1 MEDEDFKP
9 NTAQRRSS
17 VAINDDKPRTA
28 RRPGSVAF
36 ADDVAEPRAA
46 PGTALTRPGSVAFA
60 DDAAEPRAGTAHT
73 RPGSTIRFYDQHG
86 GDAERQLLTPA
97 SDGNRAPSESASAS
111 RPKSTERPGSV
122 LLIDEPPR
130 RSSRATT
137 ATFGDAQSLTI
148 NEEDD
153 HELAAEKEI
162 KDRLQ
167 SELTAVSKRSA
178 GKELVHH
185 EPQGEQDV
193 PAARV
198 GTARAGTAGPK
209 SKPGTAREL
218 KSRGR
223 SQQRSRG
230 VPGSIGVL
238 WKEAYRPVVAPTTA
252 DNGYRHVLTVHT
264 IVPGGAA
271 DATGRV
277 KVGDKLIAVQ
287 DAGQSN
293 RKVVVGLKKEEI
305 RRALHGDAGIAI
317 SLELLRAT
325 DMGAK
330 KAFMVNLVRTTKLKS
345 EATAGTKL
353 PQIRKPYAHG
363 HRGEDREHHDPA
375 QHAVPFTPSVKQTG
389 WAKGVRLRGN
399 LAPGDADLKE
409 YVYHS
414 MSEEERDQDLDQ
426 GNESAQGFDDG
437 DEEDQL
443 KAEQTRLQQLTKLK
457 VSDKLTN
464 KEKEQLEVMKKH
476 KEKLEEESK
485 RHSDRELYLLN
496 AIHNCEDELMKARE
510 LFCDVARRATGIP
523 LVPSHD
529 SPPAWSQ

>member
-1 MEDEDFKP
+1 MADEDFKT

-17 VAINDDKPRTA
+17 VAFDDDKPRTA
-28 RRPGSVAF
+28 RRPVSVAF
-36 ADDVAEPRAA
+36 TDDVAEPRVA
-46 PGTALTRPGSVAFA
+46 P
-60 DDAAEPRAGTAHT
+60 GTAHT

-86 GDAERQLLTPA
+86 GDAEREVLTPA
-97 SDGNRAPSESASAS
+97 SDGNRAPPSAGAS
-111 RPKSTERPGSV
+111 RPKTTERPSSV

-130 RSSRATT
+130 RSSRAAT
-137 ATFGDAQSLTI
+137 ATFDDAQSWTI
-148 NEEDD
+148 NEEND
-153 HELAAEKEI
+153 ELAAEKEI

-178 GKELVHH
+178 GKELVHQ

-230 VPGSIGVL
+230 VPGSIGLL

-305 RRALHGDAGIAI
+305 RRALHGDAGIAL

-330 KAFMVNLVRTTKLKS
+330 KAFMVNLVRTAKLKS

-353 PQIRKPYAHG
+353 PQIGKPYAHV
-363 HRGEDREHHDPA
+363 HRSEDREHHDPA

-409 YVYHS
+409 YLYHS

-426 GNESAQGFDDG
+426 GNESAQDLDDG
-437 DEEDQL
+437 DEEDEL
-443 KAEQTRLQQLTKLK
+443 KAEQKRLKQLTKLK

-496 AIHNCEDELMKARE
+496 AIHKCEDELMKARE
-510 LFCDVARRATGIP
+510 LFCDVAHRATGIP
-523 LVPSHD
+523 LVPSLAI
-529 SPPAWSQ
+529 PPAWS

>member
-1 MEDEDFKP
+1 
-9 NTAQRRSS
+9 
-17 VAINDDKPRTA
+17 
-28 RRPGSVAF
+28 
-36 ADDVAEPRAA
+36 
-46 PGTALTRPGSVAFA
+46 
-60 DDAAEPRAGTAHT
+60 
-73 RPGSTIRFYDQHG
+73 
-86 GDAERQLLTPA
+86 
-97 SDGNRAPSESASAS
+97 
-111 RPKSTERPGSV
+111 
-122 LLIDEPPR
+122 
-130 RSSRATT
+130 
-137 ATFGDAQSLTI
+137 LTI
-148 NEEDD
+148 NEENDD
-153 HELAAEKEI
+153 ELAAEKEI

-178 GKELVHH
+178 SKELQQ

-230 VPGSIGVL
+230 VPGSIGLL

-345 EATAGTKL
+345 EATADTKL
-353 PQIRKPYAHG
+353 P
-363 HRGEDREHHDPA
+363 
-375 QHAVPFTPSVKQTG
+375 
-389 WAKGVRLRGN
+389 
-399 LAPGDADLKE
+399 
-409 YVYHS
+409 
-414 MSEEERDQDLDQ
+414 
-426 GNESAQGFDDG
+426 
-437 DEEDQL
+437 
-443 KAEQTRLQQLTKLK
+443 
-457 VSDKLTN
+457 
-464 KEKEQLEVMKKH
+464 
-476 KEKLEEESK
+476 
-485 RHSDRELYLLN
+485 
-496 AIHNCEDELMKARE
+496 
-510 LFCDVARRATGIP
+510 
-523 LVPSHD
+523 
-529 SPPAWSQ
+529 